1 MFLLCSPSVPAP
13 QEDIFCTSQVD
24 FVQLLF
30 GQDVYNED
38 TDCSRTH
45 RRDKLLGACST
56 AHSGRSYYEKD
67 PYAYKKEE
75 FNVKKLISTALA
87 VSIAAGTLAGCS
99 GGTGNS
105 AGTSSGDTSN
115 PAAGGEQVELTLW
128 YPSTALTDLEISLQE
143 EFMKQHPNITINNVI
158 REGDPGNDFYTA
170 VAAGNAPDMVPAS
183 FTVMD
188 KYMKAGIL
196 EPLDKY
202 LDAWDEKDAFDQQ
215 YLDMFTTE
223 NGLMGMPAWTGAF
236 FLGYNKALFA
246 EAGIEN
252 PPTTWEEALEDAKLL
267 TDPSKQQFG
276 YAVLSAEWT
285 EWFFQYY
292 VWQAGGDLT
301 KENEDGTLELTFTN
315 PAVIKAGEY
324 YQELRNSG
332 VLQPDLTLN
341 FSDLRDKF
349 AQGKIGMMPFA
360 ADWIPACIA
369 SGMKLEDIG
378 LAPFPAGPSG
388 ESVTTD
394 LGQCY
399 VINAKTTQAK
409 KDAAWEWI
417 KFLLSVDTLNKRA
430 EDMVATG
437 SAYPIT
443 YLRNDFDII
452 EKTGM
457 PDEYREVIEAAK
469 GGRLEFAGKAI
480 VGAYVDRA
488 VQNILSDP
496 NVDIQ
501 TEFENAQAAAQ
512 SEVVDEYNAEILA
525 SK

>member
-1 MFLLCSPSVPAP
+1 M
-13 QEDIFCTSQVD
+13 
-24 FVQLLF
+24 
-30 GQDVYNED
+30 
-38 TDCSRTH
+38 
-45 RRDKLLGACST
+45 
-56 AHSGRSYYEKD
+56 
-67 PYAYKKEE
+67 
-75 FNVKKLISTALA
+75 KKLISVALA
-87 VSIAAGTLAGCS
+87 LSIAVATLTGCS

-105 AGTSSGDTSN
+105 ADTLSESTAKPSTN
-115 PAAGGEQVELTLW
+115 SEQVELTLW
-128 YPSTALTDLEISLQE
+128 YTSTALSDLELSLQE
-143 EFMKQHPNITINNVI
+143 GFMKLHPNITINNVI
-158 REGDPGNDFYTA
+158 REGDPGNDLYTA
-170 VAAGNAPDMVPAS
+170 VAAGNAPDMVSAS

-202 LDAWDEKDAFDQQ
+202 LDSWDEKDAFDKQ

-223 NGLMGMPAWTGAF
+223 DGLLGMPFWTGTF

-252 PPTTWEEALEDAKLL
+252 PPATWEEALEDAKLL

-301 KENEDGTLELTFTN
+301 KENEDGTLELTFTD

-324 YQELRNSG
+324 YQELHNAG

-349 AQGKIGMMPFA
+349 AQGKVGMMPFG
-360 ADWIPACIA
+360 ADWIPVCLA
-369 SGMKLEDIG
+369 SGMKLDDIG

-388 ESVTTD
+388 KSVTTD

-417 KFLLSVDTLNKRA
+417 KYLLSIDTLNKRV
-430 EDMVATG
+430 EDMVANG

-443 YLRNDFDII
+443 YLRNDFDFI
-452 EKTGM
+452 EKLGM
-457 PDEYREVIEAAK
+457 PDEYREALEATK

-496 NVDIQ
+496 NVNIQ